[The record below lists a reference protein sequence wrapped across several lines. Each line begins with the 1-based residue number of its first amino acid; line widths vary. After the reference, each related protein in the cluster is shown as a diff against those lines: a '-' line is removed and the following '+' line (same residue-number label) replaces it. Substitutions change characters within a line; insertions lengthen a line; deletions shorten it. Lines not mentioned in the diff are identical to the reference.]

1 MNKSLTLHLA
11 IADDHPL
18 IRKGVIDLLS
28 DIDKFKVT
36 IEAPNGKELL
46 RQIEQS
52 KQTIDM
58 VLLDINMP
66 ELNGYETIKLL
77 NEQWPKIKVVV
88 LSMFSNEFAITQML
102 NSGARGYISKSSLET
117 ELLDALQQVA
127 DKGFYFSQT
136 MAEALPNGLYINTL
150 KNLLNDK
157 ELHFLKYCTEDIS
170 YSEIAD
176 KMKTS
181 ARSIEA
187 IREKMFKTF
196 NLKSRAGL
204 TAFAINNGLQDVVN

>member
-1 MNKSLTLHLA
+1 MNKALTLQLA

-28 DIDKFKVT
+28 NTEEFDVV
-36 IEAPNGKELL
+36 IEASNGKELL
-46 RQIEQS
+46 TKIESS
-52 KQTIDM
+52 KQLTDM

-66 ELNGYETIKLL
+66 ELNGYETIKQL
-77 NEQWPKIKVVV
+77 NEKWPDIKVIV

-117 ELLDALQQVA
+117 ELLNALQQVA
-127 DKGFYFSQT
+127 SKGFYFSET
-136 MAEALPNGLYINTL
+136 MSEALPNGIYINAL
-150 KNLLNDK
+150 KNMLNSK
-157 ELHFLKYCTEDIS
+157 ELLFLKYCTEDIS

-176 KMKTS
+176 KMKMS

-187 IREKMFKTF
+187 VREKMFKTF
-196 NLKSRAGL
+196 NIKSRAGL
-204 TAFAINNGLQDVVN
+204 TAFAINNGLQDKVN